1 MAIDDTVINQAQMD
15 AAKSFQSAS
24 EDLKRVA
31 EQQGKVTFL
40 EEAGLTKKDLL
51 TSLEDTF
58 LKSRIA
64 RSAYNQFF
72 ALKNQRKEDKAMA
85 KALGMD
91 QKQFKRYKRQVAE
104 EKATTA
110 FEEQR
115 RASLT
120 ALVGEEQAER
130 SLAGEKIRAESE
142 QLRQEEI
149 TAVQREA
156 REIEDVQE
164 RQAFTAEQTEIA
176 NAEADNRDFDLQKRI
191 DNTQKES
198 DHIKALNEIA
208 DKEKELQ
215 ASQDIIDGK
224 QLESIEL
231 DNQRDDS
238 AGSAG
243 ASLDDVVSGLVL
255 IAEEVANS
263 SSIEGSSDAGIS
275 PAERDKDAK
284 EQLEF
289 QNKQINILE
298 KIAANISGSGGGGG
312 GSGDG
317 GGGAMDAMGKGIG
330 SLGKGIGK
338 GIEGTLKGLAFGI
351 SAFANPKV
359 VLGAAGLAAA
369 IVLIGGA
376 IAGATWMIGKSLPT
390 MAEGMK
396 SFEELDGDVLK
407 KAGDG
412 MVAVALGMAAFGAG
426 SAVSGLGSL
435 VGGITQG
442 ITSLFGGDDPLE
454 KLMKFQEYNFDEP
467 RITNNANAM
476 VSYSKGMAAL
486 GGAGA
491 VSGIG
496 AAVGALGGAIAGF
509 FGADDPLDNMMK
521 FQEYKFDTARI
532 KSNAEAMA
540 AYAEAMKD
548 FPESPSAS
556 VFNAFKGAVVGFLG
570 GDSDPMAPIK
580 RFGEMTLNTENI
592 VKNAGAVKAYAEA
605 MKSITILPPSGDVIG
620 GIEKVVKA
628 LGSGNAA
635 GLGAFAN
642 AMASI
647 NSLDTTQLS
656 LLGGIK
662 IPEIMPQT
670 SAEYEKIFTSLQK
683 TEPSKITKVQDLLEK
698 STMSATPA
706 VANTANIQPGRSP
719 SANMKMFQAN
729 EINSGGGAGQGPAT
743 NNVAVNAP
751 QTSSVVN
758 NSNTSN
764 TVPVQNMPTSH
775 SASIL
780 RGSLDF

>member
-1 MAIDDTVINQAQMD
+1 MD

-58 LKSRIA
+58 LKSRITRA
-64 RSAYNQFF
+64 AYNQFF

-149 TAVQREA
+149 TAIQKEA

-176 NAEADNRDFDLQKRI
+176 NAEADNREFDLQKRI

-198 DHIKALNEIA
+198 DHIKALNEIT

-215 ASQDIIDGK
+215 ESQDIIDGK

-231 DNQRDDS
+231 DNQTDDP

-243 ASLDDVVSGLVL
+243 ASLDDVVGGLDL

-275 PAERDKDAK
+275 PAERDKAAK
-284 EQLEF
+284 EQVEF
-289 QNKQINILE
+289 QDKQINILE
-298 KIAANISGSGGGGG
+298 KIAANISGSGGGAGDGG
-312 GSGDG
+312 DSGGDG
-317 GGGAMDAMGKGIG
+317 GGKKLAG
-330 SLGKGIGK
+330 LGKGIGGLGK
-338 GIEGTLKGLAFGI
+338 GIGTFLKSVGSGAGKLITSLAKGFASLGKALGPIGKGI
-351 SAFANPKV
+351 GKAIGAILRGFASGVMAFANPLV
-359 VLGAAGLAAA
+359 IGGLAVFTLGMIGLGAALRIAAPAFEA
-369 IVLIGGA
+369 IAPIITRVAEIIGVTLMTAIKEIPAIFESIGNVIEKVGGVIIGIVEAVGGA
-376 IAGATWMIGKSLPT
+376 VGGVVTSI
-390 MAEGMK
+390 AEG
-396 SFEELDGDVLK
+396 
-407 KAGDG
+407 
-412 MVAVALGMAAFGAG
+412 
-426 SAVSGLGSL
+426 
-435 VGGITQG
+435 
-442 ITSLFGGDDPLE
+442 
-454 KLMKFQEYNFDEP
+454 
-467 RITNNANAM
+467 
-476 VSYSKGMAAL
+476 
-486 GGAGA
+486 
-491 VSGIG
+491 
-496 AAVGALGGAIAGF
+496 IA
-509 FGADDPLDNMMK
+509 
-521 FQEYKFDTARI
+521 T
-532 KSNAEAMA
+532 
-540 AYAEAMKD
+540 
-548 FPESPSAS
+548 
-556 VFNAFKGAVVGFLG
+556 VVNAFKGDAMAEANAAIKQAEAATALIESQTSSIERLAKIDSTVLQLTAAGIQAIGEAMQSIGGGVKIPFFTKESPVAGLIELAKNSGGILDASSAVNMF
-570 GDSDPMAPIK
+570 
-580 RFGEMTLNTENI
+580 
-592 VKNAGAVKAYAEA
+592 VKNAELLKEGVEIDD
-605 MKSITILPPSGDVIG
+605 SIIV
-620 GIEKVVKA
+620 GIEKIVKA

-647 NSLDTTQLS
+647 NNLDTTQLS
-656 LLGGIK
+656 LLQGIK

-670 SAEYEKIFTSLQK
+670 AAEYEKIFTSLQK
-683 TEPSKITKVQDLLEK
+683 TEPSKITKVQDLFETSRAYQGKKGKNFDL
-698 STMSATPA
+698 TGGRA
-706 VANTANIQPGRSP
+706 ANPTIQPGRSP

-780 RGSLDF
+780 RRSLDF